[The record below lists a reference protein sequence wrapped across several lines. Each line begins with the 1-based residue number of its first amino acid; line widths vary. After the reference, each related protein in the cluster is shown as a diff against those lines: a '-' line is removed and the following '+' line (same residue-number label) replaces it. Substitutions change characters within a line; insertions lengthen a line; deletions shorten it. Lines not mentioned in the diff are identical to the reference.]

1 MARIH
6 RSHIGVNGCLRAR
19 ESIYWPV
26 MTSAIKDYVSQCE
39 TCRSYETTQQK
50 EKLCPHEFPERA
62 WSKVA
67 ENMHDDGQYLVTVNY
82 FSNFWKVDRM
92 DSNTKSRAVIQKLN
106 SALLGM
112 VSRILWCPT
121 TAHSLI
127 QNNSECLLRS
137 GSPTM
142 SPPAQDTQSPMEWSK
157 ALSIKPRVLL
167 KKAKRAETDPWLA
180 ILDHRNTHERHG
192 HKSCVTTH
200 EQKDQNTVLL
210 PTSGK
215 LLKPKVIE
223 GVKKEK
229 EKVKAK
235 HAHYYNKSAK
245 DLPHSQQGRYRA
257 HTAPERPVRDH
268 G

>member
-19 ESIYWPV
+19 ESIYWPG
-26 MTSAIKDYVSQCE
+26 MTSAIKDHISQCE

-50 EKLCPHEFPERA
+50 EKLFPHEIPERA

-82 FSNFWKVDRM
+82 LSNFSEVDRM

-127 QNNSECLLRS
+127 QNNSESLLRS

-142 SPPAQDTQSPMEWSK
+142 SPPTQVTHSPMEWSK
-157 ALSIKPRVLL
+157 ALSIKPRVCSRKQREL
-167 KKAKRAETDPWLA
+167 KQIRGLQSW
-180 ILDHRNTHERHG
+180 
-192 HKSCVTTH
+192 TT
-200 EQKDQNTVLL
+200 EI
-210 PTSGK
+210 PT
-215 LLKPKVIE
+215 E
-223 GVKKEK
+223 GMGT
-229 EKVKAK
+229 
-235 HAHYYNKSAK
+235 S
-245 DLPHSQQGRYRA
+245 
-257 HTAPERPVRDH
+257 PV
-268 G
+268 